1 MTRFAKPDPEEPE
14 RTEPVLSTER
24 MLELVEVAQ
33 AVERAYC
40 RANPDYYD
48 GDCRI
53 VTFADDKEAA
63 LDLEAK
69 ILENGHLVYKQVREF
84 GGR

>member
-1 MTRFAKPDPEEPE
+1 MLA
-14 RTEPVLSTER
+14 SER
-24 MLELVEVAQ
+24 MLELVEVAPGGGAGLLPGQ
-33 AVERAYC
+33 PGLLPGTAASSRS
-40 RANPDYYD
+40 AN
-48 GDCRI
+48 
-53 VTFADDKEAA
+53 DKEAA